1 MDPFAFEVAVRAGEA
16 LDAPAIHSPALADT
30 VVEPPRRPVPGPRSF
45 DLPRGIFVAM
55 GAAYVAFLAAMT
67 AAFGGGEGMPLLL
80 MICVVYFAMYLGV
93 PALFGRVDTGLRAR
107 PLGWGRLRHGGL
119 DTGGG
124 RMGAGAVIGQVLI
137 VPGCVAFFGLAVLVI
152 VKTL

>member
-1 MDPFAFEVAVRAGEA
+1 MDPFAFEVAVRAGET
-16 LDAPAIHSPALADT
+16 LDAPAVHSPALADA
-30 VVEPPRRPVPGPRSF
+30 VVEPPRRPIQGPRSF
-45 DLPRGIFVAM
+45 DLPARIFVAM

-67 AAFGGGEGMPLLL
+67 AAFGSGEGMPLLL
-80 MICVVYFAMYLGV
+80 MICVVYFVMYLGV
-93 PALFGRVDTGLRAR
+93 PTLFGRVDAGRRAR
-107 PLGWGRLRHGGL
+107 PLDWGLRHGGL